1 MVLSSYGFFSEIVS
15 VTLVTSYFGSQ
26 QYLYSP
32 FEVVTKNIYCSKL
45 KLLQSLY
52 CLGSNILLRRVV
64 YLVINTYN
72 SFIISMRK

>member
-32 FEVVTKNIYCSKL
+32 FEVVTKNIYSSKL

-52 CLGSNILLRRVV
+52 CLGSNILLTRVV
-64 YLVINTYN
+64 YLMINTYN
-72 SFIISMRK
+72 SFLISMRK